1 MKWPPDIGVH
11 TRSMLKYIRL
21 MNIRVEVEVKAA
33 TLPIISA
40 APAKTPVPI
49 ASNRKISNILII
61 I

>member
-1 MKWPPDIGVH
+1 
-11 TRSMLKYIRL
+11 MLKYIRL
-21 MNIRVEVEVKAA
+21 TNIRVEVEVKAA